1 MSGATATV
9 LLDDGR
15 EIEIPVEY
23 LSVEL
28 VPRTMDERLLTAP
41 PPFEPPDEPEVEVE
55 GPESP
60 DHDVDMTGAA
70 AVRATG
76 EGEATYGPT
85 DVDEK
90 IDTLRARAS
99 SQAREELLKLE
110 DSIEFYNRVGDRV
123 KLREL
128 YEELQKVVIF
138 ITD

>member
-1 MSGATATV
+1 
-9 LLDDGR
+9 
-15 EIEIPVEY
+15 
-23 LSVEL
+23 
-28 VPRTMDERLLTAP
+28 MDERLLTAP
-41 PPFEPPDEPEVEVE
+41 PPFEPPDEPEVEAE

-60 DHDVDMTGAA
+60 DHDIDMISAA

-76 EGEATYGPT
+76 EGEATDGPI

-90 IDTLRARAS
+90 MDTLCARAS
-99 SQAREELLKLE
+99 LHASQDLLKLE

-128 YEELQKVVIF
+128 YEELQKLVFF